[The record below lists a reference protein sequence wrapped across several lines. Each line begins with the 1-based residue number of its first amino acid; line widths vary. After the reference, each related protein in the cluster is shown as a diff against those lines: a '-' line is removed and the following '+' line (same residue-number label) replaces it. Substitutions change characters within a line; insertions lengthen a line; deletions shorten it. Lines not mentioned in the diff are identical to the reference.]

1 MSHLNHLNMS
11 LRKLAGRAGVTT
23 PTVYAY
29 FESKNAILDAM
40 FGVAAESFA
49 QSNAEPLPGWMLTS
63 RLSPASSA
71 VTNWPTSPSRS
82 IRDVIGRGTRET
94 RYPAPTSEFGP
105 RAASRNVARSVSVK
119 PRATLSRVAVSA
131 YARAHRARCR

>member
-1 MSHLNHLNMS
+1 
-11 LRKLAGRAGVTT
+11 
-23 PTVYAY
+23 
-29 FESKNAILDAM
+29 
-40 FGVAAESFA
+40 
-49 QSNAEPLPGWMLTS
+49 MLTS

-82 IRDVIGRGTRET
+82 IRDVIGCGTRET

-105 RAASRNVARSVSVK
+105 RAASRKVARSVSVK

-131 YARAHRARCR
+131 YARARTPRSMSLIVRALTPARSASSSCVSRACSRWRRSSLPSGDIKLDVTSGSTR